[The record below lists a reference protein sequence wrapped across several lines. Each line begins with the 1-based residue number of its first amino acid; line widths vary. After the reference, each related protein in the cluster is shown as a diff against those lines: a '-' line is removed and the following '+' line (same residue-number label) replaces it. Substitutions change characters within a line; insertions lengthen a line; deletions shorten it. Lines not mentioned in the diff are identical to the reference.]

1 MLSDQ
6 IESATDKITDME
18 KLLDDKKEVL
28 RKTEELLQVSIR
40 SPPSSHKKPA
50 LTWLSLFAARDPDQV
65 VSGDAETR
73 IDVPG
78 DQPEAETGLSGS
90 GERRFEEKTGQNPR
104 PFLCGHSGT
113 GRGHFRPA
121 GRPTEWRPG

>member
-40 SPPSSHKKPA
+40 SPSSGHKKKA
-50 LTWLSLFAARDPDQV
+50 
-65 VSGDAETR
+65 
-73 IDVPG
+73 
-78 DQPEAETGLSGS
+78 
-90 GERRFEEKTGQNPR
+90 
-104 PFLCGHSGT
+104 H
-113 GRGHFRPA
+113 
-121 GRPTEWRPG
+121 

>member
-28 RKTEELLQVSIR
+28 RKTEELLQVSMR
-40 SPPSSHKKPA
+40 SPSSGHKKKPINMA
-50 LTWLSLFAARDPDQV
+50 FFFFAARDPDQV
-65 VSGDAETR
+65 VSGDAEAGV
-73 IDVPG
+73 DVPG

-90 GERRFEEKTGQNPR
+90 GERRFEEKTGQNP
-104 PFLCGHSGT
+104 
-113 GRGHFRPA
+113 
-121 GRPTEWRPG
+121 

>member
-40 SPPSSHKKPA
+40 SPSSGHKKPINMA
-50 LTWLSLFAARDPDQV
+50 L
-65 VSGDAETR
+65 
-73 IDVPG
+73 
-78 DQPEAETGLSGS
+78 
-90 GERRFEEKTGQNPR
+90 
-104 PFLCGHSGT
+104 FLCSA
-113 GRGHFRPA
+113 RS
-121 GRPTEWRPG
+121 